1 MTGTVA
7 LYHIMSNS
15 HKGFSKRLD
24 WGNSGWNLK
33 PWGQLFKINDVV
45 ILVNDSLKFQIVGA
59 PAIRKMVIGGRK
71 VAQISFIPSCRGTH
85 WKLEN
90 QCLVNFKSCKSVEII
105 GCILLHM
112 TFCNVI
118 LENEGVHTKLVI
130 SLLLLI
136 LHHCSWSHFK
146 A

>member
-1 MTGTVA
+1 MRID
-7 LYHIMSNS
+7 LYTLLYSPRIAPDVTS
-15 HKGFSKRLD
+15 HLG
-24 WGNSGWNLK
+24 
-33 PWGQLFKINDVV
+33 LFY
-45 ILVNDSLKFQIVGA
+45 LPIVRA

-71 VAQISFIPSCRGTH
+71 VAQISFIPTCRGTH

-90 QCLVNFKSCKSVEII
+90 QCLVNFKSCKSVEIM

-112 TFCNVI
+112 TFYNVI

-136 LHHCSWSHFK
+136 LHH
-146 A
+146 

>member
-1 MTGTVA
+1 MLCGVKMYLMIHVATTVHTMCTA
-7 LYHIMSNS
+7 
-15 HKGFSKRLD
+15 
-24 WGNSGWNLK
+24 
-33 PWGQLFKINDVV
+33 VTAC
-45 ILVNDSLKFQIVGA
+45 IVRA

-90 QCLVNFKSCKSVEII
+90 QCLVNFKSCKSVEIM

-112 TFCNVI
+112 TFYNVI
-118 LENEGVHTKLVI
+118 LENEGVHTKLVM
-130 SLLLLI
+130 LLI
-136 LHHCSWSHFK
+136 LHHRTWSHFK